1 MHYLD
6 EFNAATS
13 ILIKGRSG
21 GSESEEMCKEK
32 QNKRVE
38 DIMILPLKMKEE
50 VMSQGVLGTHWKGQG
65 NSPSPRVPRRHTV
78 LLASQV
84 YISKIHIEP
93 LTATILR

>member
-6 EFNAATS
+6 EFNATTS
-13 ILIKGRSG
+13 IFIEGRPG

-50 VMSQGVLGTHWKGQG
+50 VVSQGVLGTHWKGQG
-65 NSPSPRVPRRHTV
+65 NSLPPRVPRRCTV
-78 LLASQV
+78 LLISQV
-84 YISKIHIEP
+84 YISKIRIET
-93 LTATILR
+93 LTTTIVR